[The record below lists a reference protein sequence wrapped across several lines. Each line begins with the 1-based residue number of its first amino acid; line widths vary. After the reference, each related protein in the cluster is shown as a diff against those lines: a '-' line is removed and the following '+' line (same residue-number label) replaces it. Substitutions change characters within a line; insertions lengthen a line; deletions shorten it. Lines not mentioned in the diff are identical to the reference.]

1 MAIAN
6 INKQIGPHQ
15 HTGLEYQ
22 RCTISLAFLE
32 KNNKNFWTHSISELW
47 KLRMAFCFT
56 NS

>member
-32 KNNKNFWTHSISELW
+32 KNNKNF
-47 KLRMAFCFT
+47 
-56 NS
+56 